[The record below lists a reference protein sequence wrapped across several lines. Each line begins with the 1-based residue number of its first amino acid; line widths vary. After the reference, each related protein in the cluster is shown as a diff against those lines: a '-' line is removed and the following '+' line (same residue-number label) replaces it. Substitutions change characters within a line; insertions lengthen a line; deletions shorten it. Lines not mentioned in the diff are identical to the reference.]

1 LATKFTLS
9 AFAIVLD
16 WRNRILLAHRR
27 DMDLWDLPGG
37 GLEPDEL
44 PTEAAIRETKE
55 ETGLDVRVDRLFA
68 VANTPD
74 NRMAFAFYCHAIGGA
89 MTTGEE
95 SDDVRFFSLDKL
107 PENLSPRKRALI
119 QLVKEHPREVIFRHI
134 DLPKAQEYIAVYGDK
149 PE

>member
-1 LATKFTLS
+1 MATKFTLS

-55 ETGLDVRVDRLFA
+55 ETGLDVRVDRLFG
-68 VANTPD
+68 VANTPE
-74 NRMAFAFYCHAIGGA
+74 NRMAFAFYCHVIGGA

-134 DLPKAQEYIAVYGDK
+134 DLPKAREYIAVYGDK